1 MFNKHIWIV
10 ANGIQVCLHMIQGKH
25 ACMLSVLLSSCLQK
39 TDCMTPSH
47 LLSLQ
52 KTSKINNSECFC
64 LTCERRTAMTGSVIR
79 VVVLFDRLLSAET
92 LIHIWVVES
101 FNWEAHCFP
110 PVCRDFFRMLPTLS
124 IGKIFF
130 FIFGQLSLRFYSNKI
145 VGFFFFFSHAV

>member
-25 ACMLSVLLSSCLQK
+25 ACVLSVLLSSCLQK

-52 KTSKINNSECFC
+52 KTSKINTSECFC
-64 LTCERRTAMTGSVIR
+64 LTCELRTAMTGNVIR
-79 VVVLFDRLLSAET
+79 VVILFDRLFSAET

-101 FNWEAHCFP
+101 FNWGAH
-110 PVCRDFFRMLPTLS
+110 
-124 IGKIFF
+124 
-130 FIFGQLSLRFYSNKI
+130 
-145 VGFFFFFSHAV
+145 